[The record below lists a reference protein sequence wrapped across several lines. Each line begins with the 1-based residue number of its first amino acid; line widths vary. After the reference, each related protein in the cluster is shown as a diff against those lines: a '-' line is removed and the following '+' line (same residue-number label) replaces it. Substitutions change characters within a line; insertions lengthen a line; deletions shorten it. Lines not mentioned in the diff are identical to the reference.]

1 MAIKT
6 FFLQVKKPPPLL
18 NGLAIDGGTFLQLPL
33 PLFTGTGFVTVDLP
47 AHGVG
52 SAGRG
57 HAGDMGPLRG
67 CHHLRVLHTVDEG
80 VAGVADRAA
89 ADRVVV
95 HDLEYS
101 YSYS

>member
-1 MAIKT
+1 M
-6 FFLQVKKPPPLL
+6 
-18 NGLAIDGGTFLQLPL
+18 
-33 PLFTGTGFVTVDLP
+33 TVDLP

-95 HDLEYS
+95 HNLEYLYS
-101 YSYS
+101 YSLIKRYIAVFTMIIIAPYLKQHET